1 MEKDEFD
8 KAIESL
14 DKVSDSLKKTIE
26 LLEEANKSLD
36 EASDSFEEL
45 IQTHI
50 DFYKEIYRRV
60 LIFFIYLMLLG
71 IVSLFAMMSIY

>member
-14 DKVSDSLKKTIE
+14 DEASKS
-26 LLEEANKSLD
+26 LEEANKSL
-36 EASDSFEEL
+36 EEL
-45 IQTHI
+45 TDTDQTHI

-60 LIFFIYLMLLG
+60 LIFFIYLMILG
-71 IVSLFAMMSIY
+71 IVSIIAMMSIY

>member
-14 DKVSDSLKKTIE
+14 DEASKS
-26 LLEEANKSLD
+26 LEEANKSLG
-36 EASDSFEEL
+36 EL
-45 IQTHI
+45 IDTHQAHI

-60 LIFFIYLMLLG
+60 LIFFIYLMILG
-71 IVSLFAMMSIY
+71 IVSLFAMMFIY